1 MARSR
6 KGSAAGAD
14 PRPIV
19 TYSHVPTDLADGRV
33 EPRGLDPDSGILDAV
48 EVPLVADA
56 EPGREVRAAPDLR
69 ATDHAAPDI
78 RADLRGDSFEPDEAI
93 AAAAFEPEPR
103 RRRGGRMLFIVAFIA
118 LAGGAGAI
126 AASFG
131 VLAPPKTAAT
141 ATPADPAAEL
151 IAIHKQI
158 DALGDAS
165 TPEAQAELARLT
177 KRLAELEQ
185 SGVLLTE
192 APAGSVDATPAA
204 DVGPTVRKI
213 SLSPQDED
221 AAPAMAPPA
230 PRPRPAKVAPAV
242 AEVPPSDEDVP
253 AAWPMR
259 PSPARTGAPKAV
271 LEAPARPASPAND
284 DNFIAS
290 VEKALADSAGNRA
303 NGAEPAPLAPQ
314 PMGEAGAAPMGADGL
329 QLPAAPPPLAAA
341 PPSEDAPIV
350 ISPPAAEVAP
360 LPRLDADVA
369 DPFALPAPVAKAEP
383 PPKLPPG
390 LKLPPAEIPNV
401 APSDQQY

>member
-56 EPGREVRAAPDLR
+56 EPGRQARHAPDLR

-78 RADLRGDSFEPDEAI
+78 RADLRGDAFEPDEAI

-103 RRRGGRMLFIVAFIA
+103 RRRGGRVLLIVALIA
-118 LAGGAGAI
+118 IAGGAGAI

-131 VLAPPKTAAT
+131 VMAPPRPAAT

-151 IAIHKQI
+151 ISIHKQI

-165 TPEAQAELARLT
+165 TPEAQAELAKLT

-185 SGVLLTE
+185 SGALVTE

-221 AAPAMAPPA
+221 AMPAMAPPA
-230 PRPRPAKVAPAV
+230 PRPRPAKAAPAV
-242 AEVPPSDEDVP
+242 AAVPSADEE
-253 AAWPMR
+253 AGQM
-259 PSPARTGAPKAV
+259 SPARAGAPKAV
-271 LEAPARPASPAND
+271 LEAPARPASPPAND

-290 VEKALADSAGNRA
+290 VEKALADSAANKG
-303 NGAEPAPLAPQ
+303 NGAGPASPPPP
-314 PMGEAGAAPMGADGL
+314 PMGEAAPMGADGL
-329 QLPAAPPPLAAA
+329 QLPAAPPPVAAE
-341 PPSEDAPIV
+341 PPDGDAPIV
-350 ISPPAAEVAP
+350 LSPPAAGAAP
-360 LPRLDADVA
+360 LPKLDADAA

-390 LKLPPAEIPNV
+390 VKLPPAEIPNV